1 MKQFTGKLR
10 LQALHLMFDAYRYRV
25 PEERE
30 SSFGRHPLFTIWG
43 EQLVYPGREYPQ
55 RNPIFAPD
63 IRFHEV
69 ADYCLEIGDFGPD
82 GTRLCQVFLMPN
94 KLTSATEPLLVFDF
108 RDTGRIPDQFLVE
121 FALKSAF
128 RPRD

>member
-30 SSFGRHPLFTIWG
+30 SSYGRHPLLTIWG

-55 RNPIFAPD
+55 RNPIFAPN

-69 ADYCLEIGDFGPD
+69 ADYCVEIGDFGLD
-82 GTRLCQVFLMPN
+82 GARAVEVFLMPN
-94 KLTSATEPLLVFDF
+94 KLTSATERLLVF
-108 RDTGRIPDQFLVE
+108 RRWDTGRIPDQTLVE

-128 RPRD
+128 RRRD

>member
-25 PEERE
+25 PEA
-30 SSFGRHPLFTIWG
+30 IWG

-55 RNPIFAPD
+55 RNPIFAPN